1 ALVWSLLFIAYCLTY
16 AIEYGVPFFKRMTS
30 VAMMVYLFMGT
41 FGLSEANLVDQ
52 GTYVILAG
60 FTLSFVKAGLERFIP
75 SLLSYGLSGVHWIIS
90 RAEGSRER
98 TSDIPRTLTGQ
109 ALSGATAATLV
120 AGSALAAG
128 WVTELP
134 AIVIG
139 ASAGYAFSLLTLFIN
154 VLFEHPSP
162 DIDEQVPKTIFQLM
176 MKILATLLTGG
187 LLAFLVVYAGEAG
200 LAIENPES
208 DAYEFQKSLGSR
220 WTIRGSIGLGVLAI
234 AVQFIVFR
242 LVLVENLPPS
252 LKDTIDPVYDW
263 RDSPTWLVLRTSQ
276 FFPNLTAIPTCTLVT
291 VFFREDFGALLSLNP
306 FLLQMLM
313 TGSGIL
319 LANISALTVHR
330 LMESPPQLDPSPQS

>member
-1 ALVWSLLFIAYCLTY
+1 MELRDPQACKRCEKIHVQYELMMTATGRTVSAAVQIVPYGAALVWSLLFIAYCLTY

-176 MKILATLLTGG
+176 MKILATLLTGS
-187 LLAFLVVYAGEAG
+187 V
-200 LAIENPES
+200 
-208 DAYEFQKSLGSR
+208 R
-220 WTIRGSIGLGVLAI
+220 RI
-234 AVQFIVFR
+234 ATYQQAQH
-242 LVLVENLPPS
+242 
-252 LKDTIDPVYDW
+252 IDPFCKYRRV
-263 RDSPTWLVLRTSQ
+263 
-276 FFPNLTAIPTCTLVT
+276 N
-291 VFFREDFGALLSLNP
+291 
-306 FLLQMLM
+306 
-313 TGSGIL
+313 GIL
-319 LANISALTVHR
+319 LPVFTGSSVGKWTIADL
-330 LMESPPQLDPSPQS
+330 LE